1 VVATTEM
8 GRVVQC
14 LPLPYLHRCR
24 APASVL
30 DASGLSSASCR
41 RKPAIPG
48 GAMRLGVEKREI
60 ERDAD
65 GPVALRA

>member
-1 VVATTEM
+1 
-8 GRVVQC
+8 
-14 LPLPYLHRCR
+14 
-24 APASVL
+24 VL
-30 DASGLSSASCR
+30 DASGLSAASCR